1 MDRLAR
7 RYPTDLL
14 DAVFGKNSSGATP
27 IDRAKSSAS
36 QFVRSQVQLA
46 FASPSA
52 KGRILTAYEALQT
65 FGWEN
70 LRRVATEGAATLTR
84 SAEEPSST
92 LKSQRVELGIS
103 TEDLSKQTGVSP
115 TDILDAETPGNLT
128 PIRTLEKLGQAL
140 ALDERRLGY
149 LPNAGRDTALGVRL
163 RELRQANDTTIFGP
177 KTVLDLSEAA
187 WVIARQDYLSKA
199 LELSSP
205 TRITLPAPNS
215 NYSYPAYRIGYELA
229 EQTRELLGYTDEQP
243 IESLRALIEDFL
255 ELPLIQQRMDER
267 FAGAT
272 IVNGNTRGI
281 VINERGMNSN
291 VWVRRMTLCHEI
303 GHVLWDPDT
312 HLSKLKVDEYAE
324 VDNDMS
330 WHQRNDPVEIRANA
344 FAVSFLAPP
353 GGVLRIAEKC
363 HGDVQEI
370 LTQVMGTYGIS
381 GSAAKHHV
389 KNITQLDTSRVP
401 GTRLP
406 HPTEDWIA
414 REELSISYFPIH
426 ETPITRRGKFAWFVA
441 KLLRAGML
449 SEDTASAYLKSNI
462 KESSPHWNTILSMWP
477 EAEIKANEGTPL
489 AS

>member
-1 MDRLAR
+1 MDRLTR
-7 RYPTDLL
+7 SYPPELL
-14 DAVFGKNSSGATP
+14 DAVFGTDSHGATP
-27 IDRAKSSAS
+27 MDRAKSSAR

-46 FASPSA
+46 FASPRA
-52 KGRILTAYEALQT
+52 KGRVLAAYEALQT
-65 FGWEN
+65 FGWET
-70 LRRVATEGAATLTR
+70 LRRVATDGAATLVR

-92 LKSQRVELGIS
+92 LKSQRVELGVS
-103 TEDLSKQTGVSP
+103 PEELSKQTGFSQ
-115 TDILDAETPGNLT
+115 TDILNAETPGNLT

-149 LPNAGRDTALGVRL
+149 QPNAGRDTALGVRL

-199 LELSSP
+199 LGFASS
-205 TRITLPAPNS
+205 TRISLPAPNA

-243 IESLRALIEDFL
+243 IESLRALIEDVF
-255 ELPLIQQRMDER
+255 ELPLIQQRMDDR

-272 IVNGNTRGI
+272 IANGNTRGI

-291 VWVRRMTLCHEI
+291 VWVRRMTLCHEV

-312 HLSKLKVDEYAE
+312 YLSKLKVDEYAE
-324 VDNDMS
+324 VESDIS
-330 WHQRNDPVEIRANA
+330 SYHKNDPVEIRANA

-353 GGVLRIAEKC
+353 SGVRRIANQC

-370 LTQVMGTYGIS
+370 LTQVMSTYGIS

-389 KNITQLDTSRVP
+389 RNVTRLETSSVP
-401 GTRLP
+401 MTGLP

-414 REELSISYFPIH
+414 REELSISYFPIS
-426 ETPITRRGKFAWFVA
+426 ETPITRRGKFAWFIA
-441 KLLRAGML
+441 KLVSGGML
-449 SEDTASAYLKSNI
+449 SEDTASAYLESNTS
-462 KESSPHWNTILSMWP
+462 ETSAHWHTILSMWP
-477 EAEIKANEGTPL
+477 E
-489 AS
+489 